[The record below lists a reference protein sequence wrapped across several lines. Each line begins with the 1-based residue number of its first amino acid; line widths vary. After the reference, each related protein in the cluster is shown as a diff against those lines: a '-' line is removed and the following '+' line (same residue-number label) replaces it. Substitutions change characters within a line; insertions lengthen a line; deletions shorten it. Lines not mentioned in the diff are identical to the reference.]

1 VIRRLLSFLLP
12 ATMTDD
18 EEIERTLQRLRQQER
33 EPGLFV
39 RMADHPVGFCI
50 LFFGGILV
58 ALGLAEILCTLVS
71 ATFDPRIG

>member
-12 ATMTDD
+12 ATLTED

-39 RMADHPVGFCI
+39 RMVDHPIGFI
-50 LFFGGILV
+50 VIFIGAIFI
-58 ALGLAEILCTLVS
+58 ALGVAELLCTL
-71 ATFDPRIG
+71 AGAPFDPRIG